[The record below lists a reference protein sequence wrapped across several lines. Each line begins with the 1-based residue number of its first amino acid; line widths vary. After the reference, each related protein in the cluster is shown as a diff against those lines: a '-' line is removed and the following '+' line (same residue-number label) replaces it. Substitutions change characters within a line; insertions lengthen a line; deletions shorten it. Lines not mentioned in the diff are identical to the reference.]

1 MFTTRVRS
9 PLRSKQ
15 PLVVFLALLWLGTS
29 PLHASAEWYA
39 DLYGGATHTPRSD
52 VTLII
57 RLPSVPFDHVFH
69 DVKWD
74 DSASVGGRAG
84 YWFETLTLLGVVL
97 DEYVFVTKLDT
108 QNVLL
113 TVQSTHI
120 SRSVQ

>member
-57 RLPSVPFDHVFH
+57 RLPSGPFDHVFH

-84 YWFETLTLLGVVL
+84 YWFETLPWRSEERRVGK
-97 DEYVFVTKLDT
+97 ECR
-108 QNVLL
+108 
-113 TVQSTHI
+113 
-120 SRSVQ
+120 SRWSPYH